1 MAIQYQGLSGK
12 IYYVEEKIGGGG
24 EGAIHRILDNDRQV
38 VKIFRPEKRSAERE
52 EKLRHMVQYTLQQE
66 QLEEVTWPQ
75 DVLYNQGGFV
85 GYVMPRLNNTSS
97 LTALYSTGG
106 RGKYDLRYRLLAA
119 INLCNAIKTVHD
131 MGQVCGDLN
140 PQNICINLDVT
151 NPLTAFHVTLVD
163 TDSYHFTSGGKTYRC
178 EVGLADYLAPEIQN
192 KVANGVTLRNAPLPT
207 YTKETDLFALAVHI
221 FALLMNGCHPFA
233 CAKDIN
239 GTYENTMAQM
249 EAGQTRDSVVAPQP
263 IENIKEGFFPF
274 FHQRAGITYPIYA
287 PSFDSLPQA
296 VQKLFIRTFV
306 DGYQN
311 PALRAD
317 AEEWIRVLMQ
327 VKNDI
332 KACSANPEH
341 YYFGHRASCPL
352 CDAQTR
358 IRRMFDPPIQ
368 PTEEIEE
375 ERQTEWIKPEETIQP
390 GATVKTEERVNKPI
404 AGAVFMIV
412 ASFMLLLSITQTY
425 GLFNGI
431 QIIASFVVYGLM
443 MASAIVLLA
452 SGKKKVSGC
461 LLMLSSLYM
470 LLDGVGPSL
479 ANDETRGV
487 AVACA
492 VLGIVLVWTSDHI
505 PKNMKATWF
514 IWGVFAGTTMAGI
527 NQFEY
532 YGYEFE
538 AMVLLVMGKVCLVGA
553 VFAISY
559 WTTHTEN
566 KKRRI

>member
-1 MAIQYQGLSGK
+1 MAIKYQGLSGK

-24 EGAIHRILDNDRQV
+24 EGAIYRILDNDRQV

-75 DVLYNQGGFV
+75 DVIYNQGGFV

-106 RGKYDLRYRLLAA
+106 KRKYDLRYRLLAA

-163 TDSYHFTSGGKTYRC
+163 TDSYHFTSSGKTYRC
-178 EVGLADYLAPEIQN
+178 EVGLADYLAPEIHN
-192 KVANGVTLRNAPLPT
+192 KVANGMTLRNAPLPT

-233 CAKDIN
+233 CAKDVN

-332 KACSANPEH
+332 KACSTNPEH

-358 IRRMFDPPIQ
+358 IRGIFVP
-368 PTEEIEE
+368 PTEEKEE
-375 ERQTEWIKPEETIQP
+375 EKQTEWIKPEETIQS
-390 GATVKTEERVNKPI
+390 GATVKTE
-404 AGAVFMIV
+404 
-412 ASFMLLLSITQTY
+412 
-425 GLFNGI
+425 
-431 QIIASFVVYGLM
+431 
-443 MASAIVLLA
+443 
-452 SGKKKVSGC
+452 
-461 LLMLSSLYM
+461 
-470 LLDGVGPSL
+470 
-479 ANDETRGV
+479 
-487 AVACA
+487 AC
-492 VLGIVLVWTSDHI
+492 
-505 PKNMKATWF
+505 K
-514 IWGVFAGTTMAGI
+514 
-527 NQFEY
+527 
-532 YGYEFE
+532 
-538 AMVLLVMGKVCLVGA
+538 
-553 VFAISY
+553 
-559 WTTHTEN
+559 
-566 KKRRI
+566 